1 MTPNASANDKV
12 TGMEPEQHRR
22 KISKMNEVSRR
33 HVELASF
40 SRVIRGTTIDA
51 LGSFMGSSV
60 TVVLEEAGVA
70 SVRRAKVS
78 A

>member
-1 MTPNASANDKV
+1 
-12 TGMEPEQHRR
+12 MEPERNRR
-22 KISKMNEVSRR
+22 KINKMNMVPRQ

-60 TVVLEEAGVA
+60 AVVLEEANLA
-70 SVRRAKVS
+70 SVRRAEIL